1 VSAVAATPLPARHQI
16 ENWSVAHLQ
25 SAAAQWGQWADESD
39 KTFDQHVEHVGAPGG
54 TEWTGRAA
62 DAAYNTAGAARD
74 TVRSQSSIKRECA
87 HIANRGA
94 ENIAAAQR
102 VALQAISD
110 AEADG
115 FRVGEDLSVTDPQA
129 ANELLRASP
138 ARSQALTEHADM
150 IRWRAGDLIHTETK
164 LASDL
169 TAKASELDAT
179 KVSKGIGA
187 QPVDF
192 RGAPL
197 PMDHSK
203 DRPWEYNLDLTSGN
217 NIDTQG
223 YPSAGAGVSLDD
235 VWKELHRCFNCN
247 FPIGGAPK
255 EFPKV
260 GDKLPLSVGMGS
272 AGPNMPFP
280 VQVTQVTKTAQA
292 IDIEFV
298 TLPGHVDGDG
308 STIHFR
314 FYEDGGQLHL
324 GVRGLIAH
332 GPGAIEDF
340 PRNITAP
347 AERLGYTAVAH
358 LTWQPYIDRLT
369 ANIAAAKGLPIYEP
383 PVGPGTSISVPTR

>member
-1 VSAVAATPLPARHQI
+1 
-16 ENWSVAHLQ
+16 
-25 SAAAQWGQWADESD
+25 
-39 KTFDQHVEHVGAPGG
+39 
-54 TEWTGRAA
+54 
-62 DAAYNTAGAARD
+62 
-74 TVRSQSSIKRECA
+74 
-87 HIANRGA
+87 
-94 ENIAAAQR
+94 
-102 VALQAISD
+102 
-110 AEADG
+110 
-115 FRVGEDLSVTDPQA
+115 
-129 ANELLRASP
+129 
-138 ARSQALTEHADM
+138 M
-150 IRWRAGDLIHTETK
+150 HTETK
-164 LASDL
+164 VASDI

-179 KVSKGIGA
+179 KVSTGIGA

-217 NIDTQG
+217 SIDIQG
-223 YPSAGAGVSLDD
+223 HPSAGAGVSLDD
-235 VWKELHRCFNCN
+235 VWNELHRCFNCN

-298 TLPGHVDGDG
+298 TLPGHVDGEG

-340 PRNITAP
+340 PRNMTAP
-347 AERLGYTAVAH
+347 AERLGYTAVAQ
-358 LTWQPYIDRLT
+358 LTWQPYIDQLT
-369 ANIAAAKGLPIYEP
+369 ANIAAAKGLPIYKAP
-383 PVGPGTSISVPTR
+383 IVW